1 MKKSIFVLLSLV
13 LVSCSNV
20 DFQSSDEKKVQSTD
34 NVLIENLNS
43 EIILG
48 EKIYNPYTVD
58 EVQARSTTN
67 EEIEP
72 NFIYF
77 RCRSDKDE
85 DILWLKE
92 KFDFLSIIPL
102 DREII
107 EGGTYYNDSSLSENQ
122 NPWLYFIKP
131 INEYNEVL
139 EKGLIT
145 EVIEEMYMDEEDL
158 KLLSCENLEIPE
170 DSYLV
175 VENENARFSWFKKIF
190 KKYFANIPKGKIK
203 VYDTVLKKYVGVWGC
218 QVISNQLGV
227 IGIGCTDESGSFRI
241 PVPYSSLGGKVLITV
256 RFENPSISISSTEK
270 TSSITGAVTYYE
282 GSHWI
287 EGLSE
292 LNISLKDSR
301 NAHYATVM
309 NSYSDFCDFCDEKG
323 IISTKDLKIWVTEN
337 SKNSCSPLL
346 RYAGTEILAT
356 AAEILTSFAG
366 LPLVGGSVVGLV
378 QTQLPDLVIGAQNC
392 TNDNYTEKI
401 YSNMFHELSHASHYF
416 GLEEAGKEVW
426 INEYFDMLNG
436 WAEQIKNGESVTGD
450 PYNKGGTDLVKLIES
465 WGYFSENYAMN
476 WKYGGNTNLSRNYL
490 NELEYNKKGDNMKH
504 FYYGGFY
511 DLMDDN
517 NKIDQNYQIEKAK
530 DFCSGFSYQNLYKA
544 LTTDAISTK
553 EQFAEKLVDI
563 TNRENEYNNV
573 LKTLALNC
581 EE

>member
-13 LVSCSNV
+13 LFSCSNV

-107 EGGTYYNDSSLSENQ
+107 E
-122 NPWLYFIKP
+122 
-131 INEYNEVL
+131 
-139 EKGLIT
+139 
-145 EVIEEMYMDEEDL
+145 
-158 KLLSCENLEIPE
+158 
-170 DSYLV
+170 
-175 VENENARFSWFKKIF
+175 
-190 KKYFANIPKGKIK
+190 
-203 VYDTVLKKYVGVWGC
+203 
-218 QVISNQLGV
+218 
-227 IGIGCTDESGSFRI
+227 
-241 PVPYSSLGGKVLITV
+241 
-256 RFENPSISISSTEK
+256 
-270 TSSITGAVTYYE
+270 
-282 GSHWI
+282 
-287 EGLSE
+287 
-292 LNISLKDSR
+292 
-301 NAHYATVM
+301 
-309 NSYSDFCDFCDEKG
+309 
-323 IISTKDLKIWVTEN
+323 
-337 SKNSCSPLL
+337 
-346 RYAGTEILAT
+346 
-356 AAEILTSFAG
+356 
-366 LPLVGGSVVGLV
+366 
-378 QTQLPDLVIGAQNC
+378 
-392 TNDNYTEKI
+392 
-401 YSNMFHELSHASHYF
+401 
-416 GLEEAGKEVW
+416 
-426 INEYFDMLNG
+426 
-436 WAEQIKNGESVTGD
+436 
-450 PYNKGGTDLVKLIES
+450 GGTDLVKLIES

>member
-1 MKKSIFVLLSLV
+1 MKKSI
-13 LVSCSNV
+13 
-20 DFQSSDEKKVQSTD
+20 
-34 NVLIENLNS
+34 
-43 EIILG
+43 
-48 EKIYNPYTVD
+48 
-58 EVQARSTTN
+58 
-67 EEIEP
+67 
-72 NFIYF
+72 
-77 RCRSDKDE
+77 
-85 DILWLKE
+85 
-92 KFDFLSIIPL
+92 
-102 DREII
+102 
-107 EGGTYYNDSSLSENQ
+107 
-122 NPWLYFIKP
+122 
-131 INEYNEVL
+131 
-139 EKGLIT
+139 
-145 EVIEEMYMDEEDL
+145 
-158 KLLSCENLEIPE
+158 
-170 DSYLV
+170 
-175 VENENARFSWFKKIF
+175 
-190 KKYFANIPKGKIK
+190 FANIPKGKIK

-309 NSYSDFCDFCDEKG
+309 NSYSDFCDFCDENG

-337 SKNSCSPLL
+337 SKNSCTPLL
-346 RYAGTEILAT
+346 RHAGTEILAT

-436 WAEQIKNGESVTGD
+436 WAEQIKNGESENSKK
-450 PYNKGGTDLVKLIES
+450 YF
-465 WGYFSENYAMN
+465 YFSGMYYLLHDNVN
-476 WKYGGNTNLSRNYL
+476 KNLTDGCN
-490 NELEYNKKGDNMKH
+490 
-504 FYYGGFY
+504 GFT
-511 DLMDDN
+511 
-517 NKIDQNYQIEKAK
+517 YQE
-530 DFCSGFSYQNLYKA
+530 LYKA
-544 LTTDAISTK
+544 LTSEAVWSK
-553 EQFAEKLVDI
+553 EQFAENLVKI
-563 TNRENEYNNV
+563 TKREKD
-573 LKTLALNC
+573 LKKVINTLNFNC